1 MNGSQIAQLVILVL
15 LLCLSAFFSS
25 AETAFTTVNKIYM
38 RTLAQDGNTRAER
51 VLQITENSGKMLSA
65 ILIGNN
71 VVNLSASSLA
81 TTLAIGIFGSVG
93 AGIATGVLTL
103 LILIF
108 GEISPKTIA
117 TLRAD
122 KLALKYCSA
131 IWWLMFV
138 LTPVIFVVNL
148 LSQWFLRL
156 LGVRP
161 GEEIRS
167 MTEEELRTIVDVG
180 QESGVI
186 EDKERDMIHNL
197 FDFGDDKAKEVMVP
211 RIDMCFIDADS
222 SYDEML
228 SIYRDSY
235 FSRLPVYEESTDNV
249 IGILNMKDVLA
260 YEGAKE
266 DFSIRAIMREPFFTY
281 EYKNTY
287 ELFMEMKENAVNLAI
302 VLDEYGVTA
311 GLITMEDLLEEIVGE
326 IRDEYDTDE
335 EEDYEIIKEGEEYRV
350 SGSMNLDDFCEL
362 IGVDYESEDSDTLG
376 GFLLE
381 LLEHFPEE
389 GECYETKEG
398 VRFQILSMDKKR
410 IETVLVTRVNN
421 SVEETQNRKRPG
433 DRMEPVRTV

>member
-421 SVEETQNRKRPG
+421 SVEETENRKRPG

>member
-1 MNGSQIAQLVILVL
+1 MSGSDIAQLLILIV

-25 AETAFTTVNKIYM
+25 AETAFTTANKIYM
-38 RTLAQDGNTRAER
+38 RTLAQDGDKRAQR
-51 VLQITENSGKMLSA
+51 VLDITENSGKMLSA

-71 VVNLSASSLA
+71 VVNLSSASLA
-81 TTLAIGIFGSVG
+81 TTLATRLFGSAA
-93 AGIATGVLTL
+93 AGVATGILTL

-122 KLALKYCSA
+122 KLALRFSGIIRC
-131 IWWLMFV
+131 LMTV
-138 LTPVIFVVNL
+138 LTPVIFVVNWL
-148 LSQWFLRL
+148 AQNFLHL
-156 LGVRP
+156 AGVRP
-161 GEEIRS
+161 GEEMRA

-186 EDKERDMIHNL
+186 EDQERRMIHNL
-197 FDFGDDKAKEVMVP
+197 FDFGDDKAKEVMIP
-211 RIDMCFIDADS
+211 RIDMCFVDVNSTYEQLLA
-222 SYDEML
+222 
-228 SIYRDSY
+228 IYRDSY

-260 YEGAKE
+260 FEGSRE
-266 DFSIRAIMREPFFTY
+266 ELSIRALMREPFFTY

-287 ELFMEMKENAVNLAI
+287 ELFLEMKEKAVNLAV

-335 EEDYEIIKEGEEYRV
+335 KEDYEVITEGREYRV
-350 SGSMNLDDFCEL
+350 SGSMNLGDFCEL
-362 IGVDYESEDSDTLG
+362 IGVKYESEDSDTLG

-389 GECYETKEG
+389 GECFDAAG
-398 VRFQILSMDKKR
+398 NVHFRILSMDKKR
-410 IETVLVTRVNN
+410 IETVLVTRT
-421 SVEETQNRKRPG
+421 VE
-433 DRMEPVRTV
+433 DEPA

>member
-1 MNGSQIAQLVILVL
+1 MTGIQIMQLVILVIL
-15 LLCLSAFFSS
+15 LALSAFFSS

-38 RTLAQDGNTRAER
+38 RTLAENNNKRAAR

-81 TTLAIGIFGSVG
+81 TTLAIRLFGSVA

-122 KLALKYCSA
+122 GLALKYA
-131 IWWLMFV
+131 DVIWGLMV
-138 LTPVIFVVNL
+138 ILTPVIYVVNWL
-148 LSQWFLRL
+148 AQFFLQL

-161 GEEIRS
+161 DEKSRV

-180 QESGVI
+180 QENGVI
-186 EDKERDMIHNL
+186 EHEEREMIHNL
-197 FDFGDDKAKEVMVP
+197 FDFGDDEAKEVMIP
-211 RIDMCFIDADS
+211 RIDMNFIDVAA
-222 SYDEML
+222 SYEQML
-228 SIYRDSY
+228 ALYCDCY
-235 FSRLPVYEESTDNV
+235 YSRLPVYEESTDNV
-249 IGILNMKDVLA
+249 VGILNMKDVLA
-260 YEGAKE
+260 YRGSREE
-266 DFSIRAIMREPFFTY
+266 FSIRQLMREPFFTY
-281 EYKNTY
+281 EHKNTY
-287 ELFMEMKENAVNLAI
+287 ELFLEMKEKAVNLAI

-335 EEDYEIIKEGEEYRV
+335 KADYEVLAEGREYRV
-350 SGSMNLDDFCEL
+350 SGSMNLEDFCDL
-362 IGVDYESEDSDTLG
+362 LQVKYESEDSDTLG

-381 LLEHFPEE
+381 RLQHFPEE
-389 GECYETKEG
+389 GETYETEDG
-398 VRFQILSMDKKR
+398 VLFQILSMDKKR
-410 IETVLVTRVNN
+410 IECVHVTYND
-421 SVEETQNRKRPG
+421 EKKE
-433 DRMEPVRTV
+433 

>member
-1 MNGSQIAQLVILVL
+1 MNSSEIAQLVILVF

-38 RTLAQDGNTRAER
+38 RTLAQDGDVRAAR
-51 VLQITENSGKMLSA
+51 VLKITENSGKMLSA

-81 TTLAIGIFGSVG
+81 TSLAIGMFGSVG
-93 AGIATGVLTL
+93 AGVATGILTL

-108 GEISPKTIA
+108 GEISPKTVA

-122 KLALKYCSA
+122 KMALKFCGV
-131 IWWLMFV
+131 IWILMTV
-138 LTPVIFVVNL
+138 LTPVIFVVNW
-148 LSQWFLRL
+148 LSQCFLRL
-156 LGVRP
+156 TGVRP

-197 FDFGDDKAKEVMVP
+197 FDFGDDKAKEVMIP
-211 RIDMCFIDADS
+211 RIDMCFIDVDS

-228 SIYRDSY
+228 AIYRDSY
-235 FSRLPVYEESTDNV
+235 FSRLPVYEENTDNV

-260 YEGAKE
+260 YEGSKE
-266 DFSIRAIMREPFFTY
+266 DFSIRTLMREPFFTY

-287 ELFMEMKENAVNLAI
+287 ELFMEMKESAVNLAI

-335 EEDYEIIKEGEEYRV
+335 EEDYEVIKEGEEYRV

-362 IGVDYESEDSDTLG
+362 TGVDYESEDSDTLG

-389 GECYETKEG
+389 GECYETKDG

-410 IETVLVTRVNN
+410 IETVLVTRVKK
-421 SVEETQNRKRPG
+421 SET
-433 DRMEPVRTV
+433 ES

>member
-1 MNGSQIAQLVILVL
+1 MGGSEITQLIVL
-15 LLCLSAFFSS
+15 LLLLLLSAFFSS

-38 RTLAQDGNTRAER
+38 RTLSQNGDKRAER

-81 TTLAIGIFGSVG
+81 TTLAIGMFGSVA
-93 AGIATGVLTL
+93 AGIATGILTL

-122 KLALKYCSA
+122 KLALSYSGI
-131 IWWLMFV
+131 IWGLMTV
-138 LTPVIFVVNL
+138 LTPVIFVVNWL
-148 LSQWFLRL
+148 AQCFLRL
-156 LGVRP
+156 AGVRP
-161 GEEIRS
+161 GEEIRA

-186 EDKERDMIHNL
+186 EDEERDMIHNL

-211 RIDMCFIDADS
+211 RIDMCFIDVNS
-222 SYDEML
+222 SYEEML
-228 SIYRDSY
+228 KIYRESY
-235 FSRLPVYEESTDNV
+235 YSRLPVYEETTDNV

-260 YEGAKE
+260 YEGSRE
-266 DFSIRAIMREPFFTY
+266 EMSIRALMREPFFTY
-281 EYKNTY
+281 ENKNTY
-287 ELFMEMKENAVNLAI
+287 ELFIEMKAKAVNLAI
-302 VLDEYGVTA
+302 VLDEYSVTA

-335 EEDYEIIKEGEEYRV
+335 EADYEVVTEGEEYRV
-350 SGSMNLDDFCEL
+350 SGSMNLGDFCEL
-362 IGVDYESEDSDTLG
+362 IGKKYKSEDSDTLG

-389 GECYETKEG
+389 GESYETGDG
-398 VRFQILSMDKKR
+398 VRFTILSMDKKR
-410 IETVLVTRVNN
+410 IETVLVTRMKNDA
-421 SVEETQNRKRPG
+421 EE
-433 DRMEPVRTV
+433 

>member
-1 MNGSQIAQLVILVL
+1 MEGSEIARLLVLVL

-25 AETAFTTVNKIYM
+25 AETAFTTANKIYM
-38 RTLAQDGNTRAER
+38 RTLAQDGDKRAQR
-51 VLQITENSGKMLSA
+51 VLDITEESGKMLSA

-71 VVNLSASSLA
+71 VVNLSSASLA
-81 TTLAIGIFGSVG
+81 TTLATDVLGSAG
-93 AGIATGVLTL
+93 AGIATGILTL

-122 KLALKYCSA
+122 KLALKFSGA
-131 IWWLMFV
+131 IGLLMKV
-138 LTPVIFVVNL
+138 LTPVIFVVNWL
-148 LSQWFLRL
+148 AQSFLRL
-156 LGVRP
+156 MGVRP
-161 GEEIRS
+161 GEEIRA

-197 FDFGDDKAKEVMVP
+197 FDFGDDKAKEVMIP
-211 RIDMCFIDADS
+211 RIDMCFIDVNS
-222 SYDEML
+222 TYEQL
-228 SIYRDSY
+228 LNIYRDSY
-235 FSRLPVYEESTDNV
+235 YSRLPVYEESTDNV

-260 YEGAKE
+260 FEGSRE
-266 DFSIRAIMREPFFTY
+266 ELSIRALMREPFFTY

-287 ELFMEMKENAVNLAI
+287 ELFMEMKEKAVNLAV

-326 IRDEYDTDE
+326 IRDEYDMDE
-335 EEDYEIIKEGEEYRV
+335 KDEYEVLSEGREYRV
-350 SGSMNLDDFCEL
+350 SGSMNLDDFCDL
-362 IGVDYESEDSDTLG
+362 VGVKYESEDSDTLG

-389 GECYETKEG
+389 GECFETNEG
-398 VRFQILSMDKKR
+398 IRFCILSMDKKR
-410 IETVLVTRVNN
+410 IETVLVTRIAE
-421 SVEETQNRKRPG
+421 SGTA
-433 DRMEPVRTV
+433 

>member
-1 MNGSQIAQLVILVL
+1 MNGSEIAQLVILIL

-38 RTLAQDGNTRAER
+38 RTLAQDGNARAGR

-93 AGIATGVLTL
+93 AGVATGVLTL

-108 GEISPKTIA
+108 GEISPKTVA

-122 KLALKYCSA
+122 KLALKFSGV
-131 IWWLMFV
+131 IWALMIV
-138 LTPVIFVVNL
+138 LTPVIFVVNWMA
-148 LSQWFLRL
+148 QCFLRL

-161 GEEIRS
+161 GEEIRA

-211 RIDMCFIDADS
+211 RIDMCFIDVHS
-222 SYDEML
+222 SFDEML
-228 SIYRDSY
+228 AIYRDSY

-260 YEGAKE
+260 YEGSRE
-266 DFSIRAIMREPFFTY
+266 DFSIRGLMREPFFTY

-287 ELFMEMKENAVNLAI
+287 ELFMEMKEKAVNLAI

-335 EEDYEIIKEGEEYRV
+335 EEDYEVVREGKEYRV

-362 IGVDYESEDSDTLG
+362 IGVTYESEDSDTLG

-410 IETVLVTRVNN
+410 IETVLVTCENKD
-421 SVEETQNRKRPG
+421 SDET
-433 DRMEPVRTV
+433 

>member
-1 MNGSQIAQLVILVL
+1 MNGPQIAQLVILIV

-38 RTLAQDGNTRAER
+38 RTLAQDGNARAQR

-81 TTLAIGIFGSVG
+81 TTLAISIFGSVG

-122 KLALKYCSA
+122 KLALKYSSV
-131 IWWLMFV
+131 IWTLMTV
-138 LTPVIFVVNL
+138 LTPVIFVVNWL
-148 LSQWFLRL
+148 AQMFLHL

-211 RIDMCFIDADS
+211 RIDMCFIDVDS
-222 SYDEML
+222 SFDEML
-228 SIYRDSY
+228 AIYRDSY

-260 YEGAKE
+260 FEGERDK
-266 DFSIRAIMREPFFTY
+266 FSIRAIMREPFFTY

-350 SGSMNLDDFCEL
+350 SGSMNLEDFCEL

-381 LLEHFPEE
+381 LLEHFPEV

-410 IETVLVTRVNN
+410 IETVLVTCK
-421 SVEETQNRKRPG
+421 TQGMATKG
-433 DRMEPVRTV
+433 DV

>member
-1 MNGSQIAQLVILVL
+1 MNGSEIPQLMILVL
-15 LLCLSAFFSS
+15 LLGLSAFFSS

-38 RTLAQDGNTRAER
+38 RTLAQNDDARAAR

-71 VVNLSASSLA
+71 IVNLSASSLA
-81 TTLAIGIFGSVG
+81 TTLAIGMFGSVA
-93 AGIATGVLTL
+93 AGVATGILTL

-122 KLALKYCSA
+122 KLALKYCGV
-131 IWWLMFV
+131 IWVLMV
-138 LTPVIFVVNL
+138 ILTPVIFVVNR
-148 LSQWFLRL
+148 LSQCFLRL

-161 GEEIRS
+161 GEEIRA

-211 RIDMCFIDADS
+211 RIDMCFIDVNS

-228 SIYRDSY
+228 EIYRDSY
-235 FSRLPVYEESTDNV
+235 FSRLPVFEENTDSV

-260 YEGAKE
+260 FEGAKE

-335 EEDYEIIKEGEEYRV
+335 EEDYEVIHEGEEYRV

-362 IGVDYESEDSDTLG
+362 IGVNYESEDSDTLG

-389 GECYETKEG
+389 GECYETAEG

-410 IETVLVTRVNN
+410 IETVLVKCEKKRG
-421 SVEETQNRKRPG
+421 EE
-433 DRMEPVRTV
+433 D

>member
-1 MNGSQIAQLVILVL
+1 MNGPQIAQLVILIV

-38 RTLAQDGNTRAER
+38 RTLAQDGNARAQR

-81 TTLAIGIFGSVG
+81 TTLAISIFGSVG

-122 KLALKYCSA
+122 KLALKFSSV
-131 IWWLMFV
+131 IWTLMTV
-138 LTPVIFVVNL
+138 LTPVIFVVNWL
-148 LSQWFLRL
+148 AQMFLHL

-211 RIDMCFIDADS
+211 RIDMCFIDVDS
-222 SYDEML
+222 SFDEML
-228 SIYRDSY
+228 AIYRDSY

-260 YEGAKE
+260 FEGERDK
-266 DFSIRAIMREPFFTY
+266 FSIRAIMREPFFTY

-350 SGSMNLDDFCEL
+350 SGSMNLEDFCEL

-381 LLEHFPEE
+381 LLEHFPEV

-410 IETVLVTRVNN
+410 IETVLVTCK
-421 SVEETQNRKRPG
+421 TQGMATKG
-433 DRMEPVRTV
+433 DV

>member
-1 MNGSQIAQLVILVL
+1 MSGSDIAQLLILIV

-25 AETAFTTVNKIYM
+25 AETAFTTANRIYM
-38 RTLAQDGNTRAER
+38 RTLAQEGDKRAQR
-51 VLQITENSGKMLSA
+51 VLDITENSGKMLSA

-71 VVNLSASSLA
+71 VVNLSSASLA
-81 TTLAIGIFGSVG
+81 TTLATRMFGSTA
-93 AGIATGVLTL
+93 AGVATGILTL

-122 KLALKYCSA
+122 KLSLKFSGIIQC
-131 IWWLMFV
+131 LMTV
-138 LTPVIFVVNL
+138 LTPVIFVVNWL
-148 LSQWFLRL
+148 AQHFLCL
-156 LGVRP
+156 VGVRP
-161 GEEIRS
+161 GEEVRA

-197 FDFGDDKAKEVMVP
+197 FDFGDDKAKEVMIP
-211 RIDMCFIDADS
+211 RIDMCFVDVDS
-222 SYDEML
+222 TYEQL
-228 SIYRDSY
+228 LAIYRDSY
-235 FSRLPVYEESTDNV
+235 YSRLPVYEESTDNV

-260 YEGAKE
+260 FEGSRE
-266 DFSIRAIMREPFFTY
+266 ELSIRALMREPFFTY

-287 ELFMEMKENAVNLAI
+287 ELFMEMKEKAVNLAV

-326 IRDEYDTDE
+326 IRDEYDMDE
-335 EEDYEIIKEGEEYRV
+335 KEDYEIVEEGREYRV
-350 SGSMNLDDFCEL
+350 SGSMNLGDFCDL
-362 IGVDYESEDSDTLG
+362 VGVKYESEDSDTLG

-389 GECYETKEG
+389 GECFEG
-398 VRFQILSMDKKR
+398 AQGVQFRILSMDKKR
-410 IETVLVTRVNN
+410 IETVLVTR
-421 SVEETQNRKRPG
+421 SPKDAPA
-433 DRMEPVRTV
+433 

>member
-1 MNGSQIAQLVILVL
+1 MNWSQITQLVILAL

-38 RTLAQDGNTRAER
+38 RTLAQDGNARAAR
-51 VLQITENSGKMLSA
+51 VLQITDNSGKMLSA

-81 TTLAIGIFGSVG
+81 TALAMSIFGSVG
-93 AGIATGVLTL
+93 AGVATFILTL

-108 GEISPKTIA
+108 GEISPKTVA

-122 KLALKYCSA
+122 RLALKYCGV
-131 IWWLMFV
+131 IWFLMTI
-138 LTPVIFVVNL
+138 LTPVIFVVSWLASHFL
-148 LSQWFLRL
+148 LL

-161 GEEIRS
+161 DEEVRS

-197 FDFGDDKAKEVMVP
+197 FDFGDDKAKEIMIP
-211 RIDMCFIDADS
+211 RIDMCFIDVNS
-222 SYDEML
+222 TYDEML
-228 SIYRDSY
+228 AIYRDSY

-260 YEGAKE
+260 YEGRREKL
-266 DFSIRAIMREPFFTY
+266 SIRELMREPFFTY

-287 ELFMEMKENAVNLAI
+287 ELFMEMKENAVNFAI
-302 VLDEYGVTA
+302 VLDEYGATA

-326 IRDEYDTDE
+326 IRDEYDMDE
-335 EEDYEIIKEGEEYRV
+335 KEDYEVIREGEEYRV
-350 SGSMNLDDFCEL
+350 SGSMNFEDFCEL
-362 IGVDYESEDSDTLG
+362 IGVNYESEDSDTLG

-381 LLEHFPEE
+381 LLEHFPEV
-389 GECYETKEG
+389 GERYETAEG
-398 VRFQILSMDKKR
+398 VCFQILSMDKKR
-410 IETVLVTRVNN
+410 IETVLVTRLKK
-421 SVEETQNRKRPG
+421 SETESKT
-433 DRMEPVRTV
+433 DSK

>member
-1 MNGSQIAQLVILVL
+1 MNGSQIAQLVILIL

-38 RTLAQDGNTRAER
+38 RTLAQDGDSRAER

-81 TTLAIGIFGSVG
+81 TTLAIGMFGSVG
-93 AGIATGVLTL
+93 AGVATGVLTL

-108 GEISPKTIA
+108 GEISPKTVA

-122 KLALKYCSA
+122 KLALKYCGV
-131 IWWLMFV
+131 IWILMFV
-138 LTPVIFVVNL
+138 LTPVIFVVNW
-148 LSQWFLRL
+148 LSQCFLRL

-211 RIDMCFIDADS
+211 RIDMCFIDVDS
-222 SYDEML
+222 SFDEML
-228 SIYRDSY
+228 AIYRDSY
-235 FSRLPVYEESTDNV
+235 FSRLPVFEESTDNV

-260 YEGAKE
+260 FEGEKE
-266 DFSIRAIMREPFFTY
+266 EFSIRSIMREPFFTY

-381 LLEHFPEE
+381 LLEHFPEV

-398 VRFQILSMDKKR
+398 VHFQILSMDKKR
-410 IETVLVTRVNN
+410 IETVLVTCEKK
-421 SVEETQNRKRPG
+421 SETTKG
-433 DRMEPVRTV
+433 DS

>member
-1 MNGSQIAQLVILVL
+1 MNGSEIAQLVILAL
-15 LLCLSAFFSS
+15 LLGLSAFFSS

-38 RTLAQDGNTRAER
+38 RTLAQDGNAHAAR

-81 TTLAIGIFGSVG
+81 TALAIQMFGSVG
-93 AGIATGVLTL
+93 AGVATGILTF

-122 KLALKYCSA
+122 KLALKYCGA
-131 IWWLMFV
+131 IWALMVV
-138 LTPVIFVVNL
+138 LTPVIFVVNWL
-148 LSQWFLRL
+148 AQCFLRL
-156 LGVRP
+156 MGVRP
-161 GEEIRS
+161 GEEIRA

-211 RIDMCFIDADS
+211 RIDMCFIDVNS

-228 SIYRDSY
+228 AIYRDSY
-235 FSRLPVYEESTDNV
+235 FSRLPVFEENTDSV

-287 ELFMEMKENAVNLAI
+287 GLFMEMKENAVNLAI

-335 EEDYEIIKEGEEYRV
+335 EEDYEVIREGEEYRV

-362 IGVDYESEDSDTLG
+362 VGVNYESEDSDTLG

-410 IETVLVTRVNN
+410 IETVLVNCEKK
-421 SVEETQNRKRPG
+421 SGEEA
-433 DRMEPVRTV
+433 

>member
-1 MNGSQIAQLVILVL
+1 MNGSEIARLVILIL

-38 RTLAQDGNTRAER
+38 RTLAQDGNARAAR

-93 AGIATGVLTL
+93 AGVATGILTL

-122 KLALKYCSA
+122 KLALRFCGV
-131 IWWLMFV
+131 IWMLMIV
-138 LTPVIFVVNL
+138 LTPVIFVVNR
-148 LSQWFLRL
+148 LSQFFLRL

-161 GEEIRS
+161 GEEIRA

-211 RIDMCFIDADS
+211 RIDMYFIDVNC

-228 SIYRDSY
+228 AIYRDSY

-260 YEGAKE
+260 YEGGKD
-266 DFSIRAIMREPFFTY
+266 DFSIRALMREPFFTY

-335 EEDYEIIKEGEEYRV
+335 EEDYEVIQEGKEYRV

-362 IGVDYESEDSDTLG
+362 IGVGYESEDSDTLG

-389 GECYETKEG
+389 GECYETAEG

-410 IETVLVTRVNN
+410 IETVLVTCVDKGG
-421 SVEETQNRKRPG
+421 EER
-433 DRMEPVRTV
+433 

>member
-1 MNGSQIAQLVILVL
+1 MNQSDIGQLLILVVL
-15 LLCLSAFFSS
+15 LALSAFFSS
-25 AETAFTTVNKIYM
+25 AETAFTTCNKIYM
-38 RTLAQDGNTRAER
+38 RTLAQENDPRAAK
-51 VLQITENSGKMLSA
+51 VLKVTENSGKMLSA

-81 TTLAIGIFGSVG
+81 TSLAIRVFGSVA
-93 AGIATGVLTL
+93 AGIATGILTL

-122 KLALKYCSA
+122 KLALRFCHI
-131 IWWLMFV
+131 IWALMTV
-138 LTPVIFVVNL
+138 MTPVIFVVSR
-148 LSQWFLRL
+148 LSQFFLRL
-156 LGVRP
+156 VGVRP
-161 GEEIRS
+161 GEEVRA

-197 FDFGDDKAKEVMVP
+197 FDFGDDRAKEVMIP
-211 RIDMCFIDADS
+211 RIDMCFIDVNS
-222 SYDEML
+222 TYEEML
-228 SIYRDSY
+228 AIYRESY
-235 FSRLPVYEESTDNV
+235 FSRLPVYEETTDNV

-260 YEGAKE
+260 YEGDRE
-266 DFSIRAIMREPFFTY
+266 HFSIRALMREPFFTY

-287 ELFMEMKENAVNLAI
+287 ELFMEMKSKAVNLAI

-326 IRDEYDTDE
+326 IRDEYDLDE
-335 EEDYEIIKEGEEYRV
+335 KAEYEVITEGKEYRV
-350 SGSMNLDDFCEL
+350 SGSMNLEDFCDL
-362 IGVDYESEDSDTLG
+362 VDVHYQSEDSDTLG

-381 LLEHFPEE
+381 LLEHFPEV
-389 GECYETKEG
+389 GECYETAEG

-410 IETVLVTRVNN
+410 IETVLVTLPD
-421 SVEETQNRKRPG
+421 EKKDQGKK
-433 DRMEPVRTV
+433 

>member
-1 MNGSQIAQLVILVL
+1 MNGSEIAQLVILIL

-38 RTLAQDGNTRAER
+38 RTLAQDGNARAGR

-93 AGIATGVLTL
+93 AGVATGVLTL

-108 GEISPKTIA
+108 GEISPKTVA

-122 KLALKYCSA
+122 KLALKFSGV
-131 IWWLMFV
+131 IWALMIV
-138 LTPVIFVVNL
+138 LTPVIFVVNWMA
-148 LSQWFLRL
+148 QCFLRL

-161 GEEIRS
+161 GEEIRA

-211 RIDMCFIDADS
+211 RIDMCFIDVHS
-222 SYDEML
+222 SFDEML
-228 SIYRDSY
+228 AIYRDSY

-260 YEGAKE
+260 YEGSRE
-266 DFSIRAIMREPFFTY
+266 DFSIRGLMREPFFTY

-287 ELFMEMKENAVNLAI
+287 ELFMEMKEKAVNLAI

-335 EEDYEIIKEGEEYRV
+335 EEDYEVVREGKEYRV

-362 IGVDYESEDSDTLG
+362 IGVTYESEDSDTLG

-410 IETVLVTRVNN
+410 IETVLVTCENKD
-421 SVEETQNRKRPG
+421 SDES
-433 DRMEPVRTV
+433 

>member
-1 MNGSQIAQLVILVL
+1 MNQSDIGQLLILVVL
-15 LLCLSAFFSS
+15 LALSAFFSS
-25 AETAFTTVNKIYM
+25 AETAFTTCNKIYM
-38 RTLAQDGNTRAER
+38 RTLAQENDPRAVK
-51 VLQITENSGKMLSA
+51 VLKVTENSGKMLSA

-81 TTLAIGIFGSVG
+81 TSLAIRVFGSVA
-93 AGIATGVLTL
+93 AGIATGILTL

-122 KLALKYCSA
+122 KLALRFCHI
-131 IWWLMFV
+131 IWALMTV
-138 LTPVIFVVNL
+138 LTPVIFVVSR
-148 LSQWFLRL
+148 LSQLFLRL
-156 LGVRP
+156 VGVRP
-161 GEEIRS
+161 GEEVRA

-197 FDFGDDKAKEVMVP
+197 FDFGDDRAKEVMIP
-211 RIDMCFIDADS
+211 RIDMCFIDVNS
-222 SYDEML
+222 TYEEML
-228 SIYRDSY
+228 AIYRESY
-235 FSRLPVYEESTDNV
+235 FSRLPVYEETTDNV

-260 YEGAKE
+260 YEGDRE
-266 DFSIRAIMREPFFTY
+266 HFSIRALMREPFFTY

-287 ELFMEMKENAVNLAI
+287 ELFMEMKSNAVNLAI

-326 IRDEYDTDE
+326 IRDEYDLDE
-335 EEDYEIIKEGEEYRV
+335 KAEYEVITEGKEYRV
-350 SGSMNLDDFCEL
+350 SGSMNLEDFCDL
-362 IGVDYESEDSDTLG
+362 VGVHYESEDSDTLG

-381 LLEHFPEE
+381 LLEHFPEV
-389 GECYETKEG
+389 GECYETAEG

-410 IETVLVTRVNN
+410 IETVLVTLPD
-421 SVEETQNRKRPG
+421 EKKDQGKK
-433 DRMEPVRTV
+433 

>member
-1 MNGSQIAQLVILVL
+1 
-15 LLCLSAFFSS
+15 
-25 AETAFTTVNKIYM
+25 
-38 RTLAQDGNTRAER
+38 
-51 VLQITENSGKMLSA
+51 
-65 ILIGNN
+65 
-71 VVNLSASSLA
+71 
-81 TTLAIGIFGSVG
+81 
-93 AGIATGVLTL
+93 
-103 LILIF
+103 
-108 GEISPKTIA
+108 
-117 TLRAD
+117 
-122 KLALKYCSA
+122 
-131 IWWLMFV
+131 
-138 LTPVIFVVNL
+138 
-148 LSQWFLRL
+148 
-156 LGVRP
+156 
-161 GEEIRS
+161 

-211 RIDMCFIDADS
+211 RIDMCFIDVDS
-222 SYDEML
+222 SFDEML
-228 SIYRDSY
+228 ALYRDSY

-260 YEGAKE
+260 YEGSKE
-266 DFSIRAIMREPFFTY
+266 AFSIRKLMREPFFTY

-287 ELFMEMKENAVNLAI
+287 ELFMEMKEKAVNLAI

-335 EEDYEIIKEGEEYRV
+335 EEDYEVIREEEEYRV

-389 GECYETKEG
+389 GECYET
-398 VRFQILSMDKKR
+398 
-410 IETVLVTRVNN
+410 
-421 SVEETQNRKRPG
+421 
-433 DRMEPVRTV
+433 